1 MRRRTDPRSPV
12 QDTGDPLWLALFGF
26 ALSAAAFL
34 AWQNADLLFD
44 WFDGEYRTQHD
55 GPNRAKANLPA
66 LFSTDDYPVDAIRR
80 DEQGTVAF
88 RLLINR
94 RGRVSEC
101 QIVSSSGSNAL
112 DGATCRILEDRARFE
127 PARDADG
134 KRIADETTGRIRW
147 MLPDE

>member
-1 MRRRTDPRSPV
+1 
-12 QDTGDPLWLALFGF
+12 
-26 ALSAAAFL
+26 
-34 AWQNADLLFD
+34 
-44 WFDGEYRTQHD
+44 
-55 GPNRAKANLPA
+55 
-66 LFSTDDYPVDAIRR
+66 VDAIRR